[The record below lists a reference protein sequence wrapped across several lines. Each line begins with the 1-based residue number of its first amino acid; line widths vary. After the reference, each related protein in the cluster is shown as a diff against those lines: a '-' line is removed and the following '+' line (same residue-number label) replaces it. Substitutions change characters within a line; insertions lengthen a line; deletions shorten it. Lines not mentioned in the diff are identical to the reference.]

1 MLTGMPKD
9 PLAPDP
15 RDITLDAAAL
25 RVLAHP
31 MRLNLL
37 NRLRQYGPATATQ
50 LAAVYG
56 LDTGA
61 ASYHLRRLAS
71 GGLIEEDESR
81 GTGRD
86 RWWRARHRS
95 SFHDPAGSPG
105 NAAES
110 RAYGQAVVLAYAD
123 ELRRLAG
130 VVPMLPDDWYG
141 ASIFSDYTLR
151 LTLDRLNA
159 LKAELV
165 ATINRYEGG
174 DGDPVSLHL
183 QAFPLLDG

>member
-1 MLTGMPKD
+1 MSKD

-15 RDITLDAAAL
+15 ERDVALDTAAL

-50 LAAVYG
+50 LAAVFE

-61 ASYHLRRLAS
+61 ASYHLRRLAA

-86 RWWRARHRS
+86 RWWRALHRS
-95 SFHDPAGSPG
+95 SYHDPARSPG
-105 NAAES
+105 NQVEN
-110 RAYGQAVVLAYAD
+110 RAYGQAVILAYSD

-130 VVPMLPDDWYG
+130 VVPLLPDDWYG

-151 LTLDRLNA
+151 LTPDRLNA
-159 LKAELV
+159 LKAELIE
-165 ATINRYEGG
+165 AIGRYQDGEGEQ
-174 DGDPVSLHL
+174 VSVHL
-183 QAFPLLDG
+183 QAFPLLEQS

>member
-1 MLTGMPKD
+1 MPKD

-15 RDITLDAAAL
+15 DRDITLDTATL

-50 LAAVYG
+50 LADVFS

-61 ASYHLRRLAS
+61 ASYHLRRLAA

-81 GTGRD
+81 GSGRD
-86 RWWRARHRS
+86 RWWRAKHRS
-95 SFHDPAGSPG
+95 SFHDPAGSPDQP
-105 NAAES
+105 ES
-110 RAYGQAVVLAYAD
+110 RAYAQAGVLAYSD
-123 ELRRLAG
+123 ELRRVAG
-130 VVPMLPDDWYG
+130 VIPLLPNDWYG

-151 LTLDRLNA
+151 LTPDRLNA
-159 LKAELV
+159 LKTELV
-165 ATINRYEGG
+165 ETISRYRDED
-174 DGDPVSLHL
+174 DGDPVSLQL
-183 QAFPLLDG
+183 QAFPLLDR